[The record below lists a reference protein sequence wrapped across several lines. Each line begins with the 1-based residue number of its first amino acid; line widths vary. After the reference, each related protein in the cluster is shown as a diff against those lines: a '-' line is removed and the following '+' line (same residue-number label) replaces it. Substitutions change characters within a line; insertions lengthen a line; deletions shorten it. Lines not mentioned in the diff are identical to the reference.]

1 MRVLDSVVLKQK
13 RLKFL
18 LPLENKRKE
27 IKFSTRSV
35 KRVERAA
42 SKRGLKK
49 KGELIP
55 DYTTFARDCIVSS
68 DAQSQLSRSHC
79 FRHQFNNLILG

>member
-1 MRVLDSVVLKQK
+1 MRVLDSVVLKNK
-13 RLKFL
+13 RLKVL

-42 SKRGLKK
+42 SKRGLEKK
-49 KGELIP
+49 AGINPRLHYFCE
-55 DYTTFARDCIVSS
+55 
-68 DAQSQLSRSHC
+68 
-79 FRHQFNNLILG
+79 